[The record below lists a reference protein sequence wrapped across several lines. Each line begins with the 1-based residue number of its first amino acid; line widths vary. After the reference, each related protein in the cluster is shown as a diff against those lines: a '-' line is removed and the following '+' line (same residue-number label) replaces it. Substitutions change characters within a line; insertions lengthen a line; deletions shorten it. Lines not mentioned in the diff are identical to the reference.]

1 MSIKKKQVTGDGR
14 KFLPGFEQTESREA
28 SRFLLLG
35 LGLWTAEE
43 RGTAAQRH
51 RHKLRFSYFSPKRK
65 AHFLS
70 FESDKVSF
78 STKISSDISAFQI
91 SSVWREYC
99 SAGWIILIE

>member
-14 KFLPGFEQTESREA
+14 KFLPGFEQAESRPHASCFSGWAYGQLRREA
-28 SRFLLLG
+28 
-35 LGLWTAEE
+35 
-43 RGTAAQRH
+43 QPH